1 MNSWELSEEE
11 EKNFRAKSE
20 ALVNEKMRLL
30 LYNEYIVNQRKGFV
44 AVMDFI
50 NDRIQDLIDQG
61 KISDFIEIRARI
73 KSAESALK
81 NDDTKA
87 LDDIFGMEIIT
98 ATEEEYDKIIK
109 NLTPYMIKTK
119 SKNHNKPNGYKAKH
133 RYWTFKKEKMQHL
146 EEPLNYENDIPMIEI
161 QFKTAEV
168 QISCNI
174 GSANHE
180 DYKGQKRED
189 IQEKYDKGEFN
200 VFNTPFM
207 WVSEKENQKIK
218 MRLLTE
224 EETLKKIYP
233 FLNIKSKRGINK

>member
-1 MNSWELSEEE
+1 MNSWKLSEEE
-11 EKNFRAKSE
+11 EKHFRSKYE
-20 ALVNEKMRLL
+20 ERVNERMRLL
-30 LYNEYIVNQRKGFV
+30 LYDDYITEQRKGFV

-50 NDRIQDLIDQG
+50 NDRIQNLIDQG
-61 KISDFIEIRARI
+61 EISDFIEIRARI

-109 NLTPYMIKTK
+109 KMTPYMIETK

-133 RYWTFKKEKMQHL
+133 RYWTFKKEKMQYL
-146 EEPLNYENDIPMIEI
+146 EEQLNYETNIPMIEI

-180 DYKGQKRED
+180 TYKGQKRED

-200 VFNTPFM
+200 MFNTPFM
-207 WVSEKENQKIK
+207 WVSEKENHKIK
-218 MRLLTE
+218 MKLLE
-224 EETLKKIYP
+224 DEETLKKIYP
-233 FLNIKSKRGINK
+233 FLNTKSKRGINR